1 MASSTTQ
8 QRRVILS
15 ALASG
20 QARTRGDLVRLLEVA
35 PSTVS
40 ARVTELLN
48 EGMVTES
55 GETASLGGRRA
66 TILSLTSATGC
77 LAVAEIGGHHAR
89 LGLFDTTGQLLR
101 TGDLPLLTTNG
112 PEAAMPRLAEA
123 LRSLASEEDGPGR
136 IMGVALSLPGPV
148 NPLSGELDMPARM
161 PGWPGFDIPEWL
173 EREFGCP
180 AVVGNDA
187 NFCALGE
194 HHARLGAEE
203 HSITVKA
210 GTGIGAGI
218 IVQGAIHYG
227 ATGAAGD
234 LTHTRLPA
242 AGDLPCS
249 CGNLGCLETVASG
262 AGLVRALR
270 DQGRQVESTAD
281 ILSMVAAA
289 DPSAT
294 TMLRQAGMHLG
305 DVLAGIVNF
314 VNPHALFLTG
324 AMAASELFI
333 AAVRSQ
339 IYEGCHP
346 LATRSLTIQA
356 ATLGAD
362 AGLHGAARALIT
374 QLFSVSAPATNS
386 TERLGSAAEV
396 IPSSP

>member
-1 MASSTTQ
+1 MASSTAQ

-40 ARVTELLN
+40 ARVSELLN
-48 EGMVTES
+48 QGVVTES

-77 LAVAEIGGHHAR
+77 LVVAEIGGHHAR
-89 LGLFDTTGQLLR
+89 LGLFDATGQLLR
-101 TGDLPLLTTNG
+101 TGELPLLTTDG
-112 PEAAMPRLAEA
+112 PEATMPQLAGA
-123 LRSLASEEDGPGR
+123 LRSLAAEGDDSTQ
-136 IMGVALSLPGPV
+136 IIGVALSLPGPV

-161 PGWPGFDIPEWL
+161 PGWPGFDIPQWL
-173 EREFGCP
+173 EQEFECP

-194 HHARLGAEE
+194 HYAQFGPGE

-218 IVQGAIHYG
+218 IVEGAIHYG

-262 AGLVRALR
+262 AGLVRALKY
-270 DQGRQVESTAD
+270 QGLPVESTAD
-281 ILSMVAAA
+281 ILSMVSAA

-294 TMLRQAGMHLG
+294 TMLRQAGTHLG

-346 LATRSLTIQA
+346 LATRSLTIRA
-356 ATLGAD
+356 ASLGAN
-362 AGLHGAARALIT
+362 AGLHGAARALVT
-374 QLFSVSAPATNS
+374 RLFSVSDPAP
-386 TERLGSAAEV
+386 E
-396 IPSSP
+396 PM